1 MNINEAIKE
10 LKNAGYLVEGSMSLP
25 GKINNAYMNIKEYRA
40 LLLKNDIIYEHE
52 LGGLY
57 MFTEFA
63 RRYIKEKFSNERYKL
78 FKCAICSKNGEYY
91 VYVPKTLENINDAW
105 GYVAV
110 SDIKA
115 YENGV
120 RNMLELFKD
129 YIENQ

>member
-1 MNINEAIKE
+1 MNLNEAIKT
-10 LKNAGYLVEGSMSLP
+10 LKTAGYLVEGS
-25 GKINNAYMNIKEYRA
+25 IKVNMDIEEYRD
-40 LLLKNDIIYEHE
+40 LLLKNDIIYEHK

-63 RRYIKEKFSNERYKL
+63 RTHIKEKFSNERYKL
-78 FKCAICSKNGEYY
+78 FKCAMGSKDGEYY

-110 SDIKA
+110 SDTKA

>member
-1 MNINEAIKE
+1 MNLNEAIKE
-10 LKNAGYLVEGSMSLP
+10 LKNAGYLVEGS
-25 GKINNAYMNIKEYRA
+25 IKVNMDIEEYKD

-52 LGGLY
+52 LGDLY

-63 RRYIKEKFSNERYKL
+63 RTLIKEKFSNERYKL
-78 FKCAICSKNGEYY
+78 FKCAIGSKDYEYY

-110 SDIKA
+110 KDTKA